1 MAVKETRTHLKYIDK
16 NKNQYQNQELWGE
29 EFSERRSIILFIG
42 ATFAVAKRKLK
53 NSGSSVQV

>member
-29 EFSERRSIILFIG
+29 EF
-42 ATFAVAKRKLK
+42 
-53 NSGSSVQV
+53 

>member
-53 NSGSSVQV
+53 NSVQV